1 MPQACRRHSRLRP
14 HNESD
19 HAKLRTGASTLTAMP
34 AIEANQ
40 AEFRYGN
47 QVALGAATF
56 SIPRGAITALI
67 GPNGS
72 GKSTLLSGIAGL
84 DHPVSGELVVG
95 EGGDRAKISFVL
107 QTTKVNEG
115 LPITVRE
122 VVTMGRYANRSLL
135 GRLSDE
141 GRDVVDAAMERM
153 DVNDLANR
161 HLRELSGGQR
171 QRVFVAQGLAQ
182 DHDILLLDE
191 PLTGLDLPSAMAID
205 TVIHEE
211 QAAGNTIVM
220 STHDLAEAQ
229 VADHVLLLA
238 NRVVASGPPSEVL
251 TAMNLKEAYG
261 PSLLHVDG
269 DKLFLDDPHHRPS
282 QQRHVHQDRSIHVE
296 TDRQDRHGDSLDS

>member
-1 MPQACRRHSRLRP
+1 MPVIQ
-14 HNESD
+14 
-19 HAKLRTGASTLTAMP
+19 
-34 AIEANQ
+34 ANQ
-40 AEFRYGN
+40 AEFRYGSH
-47 QVALGAATF
+47 VALAASSF
-56 SIPRGAITALI
+56 EIPRGAITALI

-84 DHPVSGELVVG
+84 DEPVSGEIMVG
-95 EGGDRAKISFVL
+95 DADGGAKVAFVL
-107 QTTKVNEG
+107 QTTKVNES

-122 VVTMGRYANRSLL
+122 VVTMGRYPNRSLL
-135 GRLSDE
+135 GRLSDDD
-141 GRDVVDAAMERM
+141 RTLVDAAMVRM
-153 DVNDLANR
+153 DIADLATR

-205 TVIHEE
+205 DVIHEE

-238 NRVVASGPPSEVL
+238 SRVVASGPPSAVL
-251 TAMNLKEAYG
+251 TAANLKEAYG
-261 PSLLHVDG
+261 PSLLHVNG
-269 DKLFLDDPHHRPS
+269 EKLFLDDPAHRPTDA
-282 QQRHVHQDRSIHVE
+282 RHVHQDRSIHVE
-296 TDRQDRHGDSLDS
+296 TDPYDRHGDDSEV

>member
-1 MPQACRRHSRLRP
+1 
-14 HNESD
+14 
-19 HAKLRTGASTLTAMP
+19 MP
-34 AIEANQ
+34 AIQATE
-40 AEFRYGN
+40 AEFRYGAHI
-47 QVALGAATF
+47 ALGAATF
-56 SIPRGAITALI
+56 AIPKGAITALI

-84 DHPVSGELVVG
+84 DEPVSGE
-95 EGGDRAKISFVL
+95 ISVTSSDGQPKVAFVL
-107 QTTKVNEG
+107 QTTKVNDS

-122 VVTMGRYANRSLL
+122 VVTMGRYAHRSLL

-141 GRDVVDAAMERM
+141 DRTAVDEAMGRMGVT
-153 DVNDLANR
+153 DLATR

-191 PLTGLDLPSAMAID
+191 PLTGLDLPSALAID
-205 TVIHEE
+205 AVIHEE

-251 TAMNLKEAYG
+251 TGANLKEAYG
-261 PSLLHVDG
+261 SSLLHVDG
-269 DKLFLDDPHHRPS
+269 DELFLDDPAHKPAGGH
-282 QQRHVHQDRSIHVE
+282 HVHQDRSIHVE
-296 TDRQDRHGDSLDS
+296 TDRHERHGDTPDS